1 MPEIVEGYAPNSSWF
16 IFQCSE
22 NISEM
27 TIASNKYS
35 IHKTGY
41 YNNIVHTSIHCSGK
55 LLLPQNNVIILV
67 VIKKNSRRWW

>member
-27 TIASNKYS
+27 TITSNKYS
-35 IHKTGY
+35 FHKTGY
-41 YNNIVHTSIHCSGK
+41 YVCTIIVHTSIHCSGK

-67 VIKKNSRRWW
+67 VI